1 MPDTSKPFVQLSFN
15 AVDALVFDPEGRYDP
30 ESYDRY
36 ETFVMARDAALTS
49 IEVMLDEGD
58 YDDETH
64 REELEQMRAMLEM
77 SESYED
83 LKRLAAYRKFLR
95 KLSRARSV
103 AA

>member
-1 MPDTSKPFVQLSFN
+1 MQDTIKPFVQLSID
-15 AVDALVFDPEGRYDP
+15 AVDAVVFDPEGDYDP

-58 YDDETH
+58 YDDEGH
-64 REELEQMRAMLEM
+64 RDELEQMRVMLEM
-77 SESYED
+77 SESYEE
-83 LKRLAAYRKFLR
+83 LEQLADYRRFLR
-95 KLSRARSV
+95 KLSKARSV